1 VQIIS
6 TSDNSRP
13 DPVSALI
20 HHLETGNDVLRTG
33 AVRALAIR
41 APGDRRGREAL
52 LAALLDEDP
61 DVRTDA
67 MDALAVFATP
77 QDADTIRQSLE
88 GDPVR
93 EVKAAAIG
101 LLAKLGDSPSI
112 PILRALAASRSEDQ
126 VAWEDENDV
135 WDDWLEIQILAI
147 DALGAMKVQEAVAD
161 LLAIRK
167 DEYGQNVDLPVFR
180 ALSKMGE
187 RGAGE
192 LLTIARTETGQA
204 RKRALEAFAG
214 SDTDVLRDHLDFLL
228 ADEMAAIRRLALP
241 LLDPADPRAYALAF
255 TDPDPELR
263 REALLHFAPDCPQW
277 PIAALSDI
285 DETVQAAALDVLTLP
300 LAPALNDAV
309 KANLLAWLSVSGPV
323 LAAAAARLLPRF
335 SPEDAADPLLD
346 LVGDASRPLEAR
358 IAAVDA
364 VGALG
369 GDAVAERMTGF
380 LANEAQQVR
389 AMALS
394 HLARLARSGDEAA
407 KDAVAH
413 AIRGELLAPEE
424 AIVPQSGIDGSPDL
438 AAPKFDSDERRT
450 VRISRDGEI
459 LTADVGA
466 ESEPTVPRSTL
477 DAIQFSQ
484 QPSQIDEAA
493 NLENSDPENAHLAE
507 ETPEE
512 SAPKRRRRR
521 SVEGPVTVAVDL
533 TRVALIHAADID
545 GEQVEAAILK
555 ACESADDILRLQAYT
570 ALLQRTDTLPV
581 GETANDQIAAGLS
594 DDVPAIRSVAAQM
607 AAGRAD
613 LSAKLDPLL
622 TDEDAMVRAIAVR
635 SSESAGDGT
644 DYLSDPA
651 RLVRQAALEKALS
664 HSMPNDA
671 TNVFDTLLAAE
682 RVDTLSDAI
691 RVSPSILECSVQRLS
706 EQATSPKEAY
716 VLMLALAAPDNVVAE
731 V

>member
-1 VQIIS
+1 MQNIS
-6 TSDNSRP
+6 SSDSSRP
-13 DPVSALI
+13 DPVAALI

-33 AVRALAIR
+33 AVRALANR

-67 MDALAVFATP
+67 MDALVAFAIP
-77 QDADTIRQSLE
+77 EDADTIRRSLE

-101 LLAKLGDSPSI
+101 ILSKLGDRPSI
-112 PILRALAASRSEDQ
+112 PILRALAASRCEDQ

-135 WDDWLEIQILAI
+135 WDDWLEIQVMAI
-147 DALGAMKVQEAVAD
+147 EALGAMNVHEAVAD

-180 ALSKMGE
+180 ALAKMGE
-187 RGAGE
+187 RGGAE
-192 LLTIARTETGQA
+192 LLTIAKTETGQA

-228 ADEMAAIRRLALP
+228 ADEMTAIRRLALP
-241 LLDPADPRAYALAF
+241 LLDPSDPRAYSLAF
-255 TDPDPELR
+255 ADPDPALR
-263 REALLHFAPDCPQW
+263 RAALLHFAPDCPQW
-277 PIAALSDI
+277 PTAALSDT
-285 DETVQAAALDVLTLP
+285 DETVQAAALDVLNLP
-300 LAPALNDAV
+300 LAPELCEAV

-323 LAAAAARLLPRF
+323 LTAAAARFMPRF
-335 SPEDAADPLLD
+335 TPEDAAGPLID
-346 LVGDASRPLEAR
+346 LAGDASRPLEAR

-369 GDAVAERMTGF
+369 GDAAPERMIRL

-413 AIRGELLAPEE
+413 AVRGELLTPEE
-424 AIVPQSGIDGSPDL
+424 AIVPQSGIDGGPDL
-438 AAPKFDSDERRT
+438 AAPKFDSDERT
-450 VRISRDGEI
+450 MVRISRDGEI
-459 LTADVGA
+459 LTADA
-466 ESEPTVPRSTL
+466 DTETEPKAPQSTL
-477 DAIQFSQ
+477 DAIQSSQ
-484 QPSQIDEAA
+484 QAPQVNDATGSQD
-493 NLENSDPENAHLAE
+493 AHMAE

-545 GEQVEAAILK
+545 GEQVEAAILS
-555 ACESADDILRLQAYT
+555 ACEGADDVLRLQAYT
-570 ALLQRTDTLPV
+570 ALLQRSETLPV
-581 GETANDQIAAGLS
+581 GEAGNERIAAGLS
-594 DDVPAIRSVAAQM
+594 DEVPAIRSVAAQM
-607 AAGRAD
+607 AAGRPD
-613 LSAKLDPLL
+613 LSEKLDLL
-622 TDEDAMVRAIAVR
+622 LADEDAMVRAIAVR
-635 SSESAGDGT
+635 SSENAGDGI

-664 HSMPNDA
+664 HSKASDA
-671 TNVFDTLLAAE
+671 SNVFDTLLAAE

-691 RVSPSILECSVQRLS
+691 RVSSSILEHSVQRLS
-706 EQATSPKEAY
+706 EDATSPKEAY
-716 VLMLALAAPDNVVAE
+716 VLLLALAAPDNVVAE